1 MVHII
6 PNTRIISSLNS
17 FGNKSNGSAK
27 PVLFYSVSYFLICM
41 KVDDPKA
48 ISKANKWH
56 AIPPEMA
63 PLELPFLA
71 MTRVVSP
78 SGNALPIDNTTIPK
92 NDYDMSKII
101 PIKFI
106 PLTKISQSNL
116 FHRSPFKIE
125 KTIFIIK
132 YDGIAVSTWGLLY

>member
-1 MVHII
+1 MVHIM
-6 PNTRIISSLNS
+6 PNTSIISSLNI
-17 FGNKSNGSAK
+17 FGNKSKGNAT
-27 PVLFYSVSYFLICM
+27 PDLFYSVSYFLICM
-41 KVDDPKA
+41 KVDEPKA
-48 ISKANKWH
+48 INKANRWH

-78 SGNALPIDNTTIPK
+78 SGNALPIESTTIPK
-92 NDYDMSKII
+92 NDYDILKII

-132 YDGIAVSTWGLLY
+132 YDGIAVST